1 MPMSAND
8 KWMAAAIVALFF
20 WASVQAQDV
29 EVIKVDVAVVTVNV
43 NVSDGKGHPLSS
55 LKAEDFQVTDEG
67 QTVALGFFESQG
79 PASIVFVVDISSSM
93 KGSKWR
99 NLTAGLKEF
108 LERAPEG
115 NDYTLVAFS
124 DSPQLIARS
133 VRADELW
140 RSLNGLHPSG
150 HTALY
155 DAVLLGLNTLEE
167 LSQRHKALVL
177 LSDGEDT
184 NSRVGLPAVQQ
195 EALAQRATVYAVGIL
210 PDNPSLLSYG
220 PNGQQ
225 LLNELATT
233 TGGLV
238 HFPTSGELGEVLRK
252 INADVSNQYSLGY
265 YPPDKRPGWRRIQ
278 VNLAQDTRRLK
289 LRYQQRYLIR

>member
-1 MPMSAND
+1 MSANS
-8 KWMAAAIVALFF
+8 KRVAAAILALFS
-20 WASVQAQDV
+20 WASVQAQEA

-67 QTVALGFFESQG
+67 HTVALGFFESQG
-79 PASIVFVVDISSSM
+79 PASIVFVVDTSSSM

-99 NLTAGLKEF
+99 KLTAGLKEF

-140 RSLNGLHPSG
+140 RSLKGLHPSG
-150 HTALY
+150 DTALY
-155 DAVLLGLNTLEE
+155 DAVLLGLNTLEQ

-195 EALAQRATVYAVGIL
+195 ETLAHRATIYTVGL
-210 PDNPSLLSYG
+210 LSDNPSLLSYG
-220 PNGQQ
+220 PKGQQ

-252 INADVSNQYSLGY
+252 INADVTSQYSLGY
-265 YPPDKRPGWRRIQ
+265 YPPDKTPGWRRIQ
-278 VNLAQDTRRLK
+278 VNLARDTRRLK

>member
-1 MPMSAND
+1 MSAND
-8 KWMAAAIVALFF
+8 KWIAAAIVALFF

-195 EALAQRATVYAVGIL
+195 EALAHRATVYAVGIL